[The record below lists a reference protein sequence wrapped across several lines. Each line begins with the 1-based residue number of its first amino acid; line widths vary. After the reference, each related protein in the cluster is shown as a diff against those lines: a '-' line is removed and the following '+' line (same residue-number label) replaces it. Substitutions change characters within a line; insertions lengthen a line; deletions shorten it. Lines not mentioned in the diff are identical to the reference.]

1 MNKILGNEEV
11 AVLKEIQGKLSGAAV
26 IGGGAVRD
34 MHFEQP
40 YKDVDIFLPFGN
52 PVYARFGW
60 GYIMDELLPDMFGVE
75 VTAKALSDYDKPVME
90 KVIGKYHHKEEATFQ
105 VVDIP
110 YMGSKYQLI
119 FVPDMKNLTR
129 TFDFNCNM
137 ITYDGNK
144 VRPSKEFQLLK
155 QNKVLEN
162 YKHYSASMVKRATA
176 LIKKYP
182 EWTMAQSIT
191 DYIKSVEDKPAVT
204 ISTTN
209 KFDVKFDQNVGVFDQ
224 AFDDWQFQMMK
235 AEQMAKQQQM
245 NLAQKADQVQHNLG
259 AILGQK
265 PLMNKKKKGP

>member
-1 MNKILGNEEV
+1 MNKILGNEEIS
-11 AVLKEIQGKLSGAAV
+11 VLKEIQGKLDKNAV
-26 IGGGAVRD
+26 IGGGSVRD
-34 MHFEQP
+34 MFFEKP

-60 GYIMDELLPDMFGVE
+60 GYILDELLPDMFGVE
-75 VTAKALSDYDKPVME
+75 VTAKALSDYDKPVAE

-119 FVPDMKNLTR
+119 FVPTMKDITR

-137 ITYDGNK
+137 ILYDGYK
-144 VRPSKEFQLLK
+144 VRPAKEFQLLK

-191 DYIKSVEDKPAVT
+191 DYIKSVDNAPAVT
-204 ISTTN
+204 MYDSTTTTTTN
-209 KFDVKFDQNVGVFDQ
+209 KFNVKFDHQNVGMFAQADQ
-224 AFDDWQFQMMK
+224 DLDDWHFQMLK
-235 AEQMAKQQQM
+235 AEQ
-245 NLAQKADQVQHNLG
+245 AQLKAAQVQHNLG
-259 AILGQK
+259 ELLGQK
-265 PLMNKKKKGP
+265 PKKKKGP